1 MGVWTCPG
9 ICGLL
14 RVGFECAKV
23 LASQG
28 VLLSDIET
36 WRTFECKA
44 SGPAQPTY
52 KLRLTT
58 DTMTPF
64 VSYLHL
70 SWWHSGASLPSL
82 ARARMR
88 CRNGERGLLCDGSCP
103 ACFAAPKERHRIKM
117 LLSEQDLEE
126 L

>member
-1 MGVWTCPG
+1 VGVWTCPG

-88 CRNGERGLLCDGSCP
+88 CRPGERGSFGTAAARRALRRPKSGTGS
-103 ACFAAPKERHRIKM
+103 R
-117 LLSEQDLEE
+117 
-126 L
+126 